1 MAATATCACSE
12 TRYYTVALRGTFR
25 AADAV
30 GKAMAQPREITN
42 QAEWLARLEAAKL
55 KNEELRARDFHWTV
69 VSAIEGRLA
78 AMEATAAAAAIGQ
91 MPTLKDRER
100 CIGLGVIAVRSIYAA
115 DRELCSML
123 LELANA
129 FDGWTQLPHA

>member
-1 MAATATCACSE
+1 MAE
-12 TRYYTVALRGTFR
+12 
-25 AADAV
+25 
-30 GKAMAQPREITN
+30 PREITN
-42 QAEWLARLEAAKL
+42 QTEWLSRLEAAKL
-55 KNEELRARDFHWTV
+55 KNQELRARDFHWTV

-78 AMEATAAAAAIGQ
+78 AMEVTAAAAAIGH
-91 MPTLKDRER
+91 MPSVKDRER

-115 DRELCSML
+115 DKEFCSML